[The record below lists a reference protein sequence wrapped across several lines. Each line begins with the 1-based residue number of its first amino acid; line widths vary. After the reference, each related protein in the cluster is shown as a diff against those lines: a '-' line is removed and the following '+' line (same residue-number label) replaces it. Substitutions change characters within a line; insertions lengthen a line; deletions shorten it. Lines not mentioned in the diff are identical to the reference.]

1 MDMELNNPFTDL
13 VFFGKSLP
21 MEPTSSTVIGTLH
34 HTGGHLGHGQD
45 LGHWTGKKEGG
56 RKAGLE
62 RYTTSP
68 RGQKMGPFKWSCKLL
83 PTITRKS

>member
-13 VFFGKSLP
+13 VFFSKALP
-21 MEPTSSTVIGTLH
+21 MEPTSSTIIGALH
-34 HTGGHLGHGQD
+34 PTGKHLGHGQS
-45 LGHWTGKKEGG
+45 LGHWRGASSGG
-56 RKAGLE
+56 RKAGIE

-68 RGQKMGPFKWSCKLL
+68 RGQKMGPFKGSGKLL